1 MKKFN
6 VKVTEEIII
15 EEGREITNYYLDI
28 EAKNIAD
35 AENKIVKMFDNE
47 EIHKMIENNQIKSDK
62 PFFLKNEFLQIQY
75 EEYEKALNKKTSEY
89 CFTKNEEERI
99 KEVISRRFIEEE
111 LPRMKERREITKDIY
126 EEIINGREITE
137 DEYLYIIGG
146 DYSVNEDSEII
157 DFENYC
163 TITDLETG
171 ETLETTF

>member
-6 VKVTEEIII
+6 VKLTEEIII

-75 EEYEKALNKKTSEY
+75 EEYEKVLNKKTSEY
-89 CFTKNEEERI
+89 CFMEKEEERI

-111 LPRMKERREITKDIY
+111 LPRMKERGEITKEIY

-146 DYSVNEDSEII
+146 DYSVTEDTEII

-171 ETLETTF
+171 EILETSF